1 MRVLFRI
8 AVEIG
13 RAIRY
18 ELLSTLGTLLTV
30 FLAMS
35 LPGALWIMSNN
46 LSRVEHEL
54 KTGLTVDV
62 FLMDEPSAG
71 EVVSMQSELMA
82 MEGVIEARYLSKQDA
97 LYKMR
102 ETFGLEMI
110 RGIDENPLPASFVLR
125 LDESLLESYKSEGP
139 GTADSLVA
147 RISALPGVEDVVFSG
162 EMLNSLNRI
171 INSVEILAIAIGILV
186 AFSAIF
192 IVANTVRIAISDRRK
207 AVEIM
212 QLVGATR
219 SYILTPFVSLGGLMG
234 LLGATL
240 ATLFLWLSTNFISRR
255 LVTVFFL
262 DTYEITAFILMGLLL
277 GMVGALL
284 TTNRFLKI

>member
-1 MRVLFRI
+1 MRALFRI

-18 ELLSTLGTLLTV
+18 ELLSTVGTLLTV

-35 LPGALWIMSNN
+35 LPGALWMISNN

-54 KTGLTVDV
+54 KSSLTIDV
-62 FLMDEPSAG
+62 FLVDELSAG
-71 EVVSMQSELMA
+71 EVENMRSELMLL
-82 MEGVIEARYLSKQDA
+82 EGVMEARYLSKLDA

-110 RGIDENPLPASFVLR
+110 QGLDENPLPASFVLG
-125 LDESLLESYKSEGP
+125 LDESLFESYESEGP
-139 GTADSLVA
+139 ETSDSLVA
-147 RISALPGVEDVVFSG
+147 RISALPGVEDVMFSG
-162 EMLNSLNRI
+162 EMLYNLNRI
-171 INSVEILAIAIGILV
+171 LKSIEILGIAIGLLV

-219 SYILTPFVSLGGLMG
+219 SYILMPFVSLGGLLG
-234 LLGATL
+234 LFGAAL
-240 ATLFLWLSTNFISRR
+240 AVLFLGLSADFVSRR
-255 LVTVFFL
+255 LMAIFFF
-262 DTYEITAFILMGLLL
+262 DAYEITAFILIGLLL
-277 GMVGALL
+277 GMAGALL
-284 TTNRFLKI
+284 ATNRFLKI

>member
-1 MRVLFRI
+1 MRTLFRI

-18 ELLSTLGTLLTV
+18 ELLSTVGTLLTV
-30 FLAMS
+30 FLAVS
-35 LPGALWIMSNN
+35 LPGALWMISNN

-54 KTGLTVDV
+54 KSSLTIDV
-62 FLMDEPSAG
+62 FLVDELSAG
-71 EVVSMQSELMA
+71 EMENMRSELMLL
-82 MEGVIEARYLSKQDA
+82 EGVTEARYLSKLDA

-102 ETFGLEMI
+102 ETFGQEMI
-110 RGIDENPLPASFVLR
+110 QGIDENPLPASFVLR
-125 LDESLLESYKSEGP
+125 LDESLFESYETEEPETS
-139 GTADSLVA
+139 DSMVA

-162 EMLNSLNRI
+162 EMLYSLNRI
-171 INSVEILAIAIGILV
+171 LNSIEILGIAIGLLV

-219 SYILTPFVSLGGLMG
+219 SYILTPFVSLGGLLG
-234 LLGATL
+234 LFGAAL
-240 ATLFLWLSTNFISRR
+240 AVLFLWLSADFVSRR
-255 LVTVFFL
+255 LMMIFFF
-262 DTYEITAFILMGLLL
+262 DVYEITAFILIGLLL

-284 TTNRFLKI
+284 ATNRFLKI

>member
-1 MRVLFRI
+1 MRALLRI

-18 ELLSTLGTLLTV
+18 ELLSTLGALLTV

-46 LSRVEHEL
+46 LSRAEHEL
-54 KTGLTVDV
+54 KSGFTVDV
-62 FLMDEPSAG
+62 FLVDELSAG
-71 EVVSMQSELMA
+71 EVENMRSELMA
-82 MEGVIEARYLSKQDA
+82 LGGVTEAQYFSRQDA

-110 RGIDENPLPASFVLR
+110 QGIDENPLPASFVLKI
-125 LDESLLESYKSEGP
+125 DESIFESYKSIGSR
-139 GTADSLVA
+139 ASDSLIA
-147 RISALPGVEDVVFSG
+147 RIGELPGIEDIVFSG
-162 EMLNSLNRI
+162 EMLHSLSRI
-171 INSVEILAIAIGILV
+171 IDSVEILGIAIGVLV
-186 AFSAIF
+186 ALSAIF

-219 SYILTPFVSLGGLMG
+219 SYILTPFVSLGGLLG
-234 LLGATL
+234 LFGAAL
-240 ATLFLWLSTNFISRR
+240 AALFLWLSTNFVSQHLIK
-255 LVTVFFL
+255 VFFF
-262 DTYEITAFILMGLLL
+262 DNYEITAFILTGLLL

-284 TTNRFLKI
+284 ATNKFLKI

>member
-1 MRVLFRI
+1 MRALLRI

-13 RAIRY
+13 RGIRY
-18 ELLSTLGTLLTV
+18 ELLSTLGALLTV

-46 LSRVEHEL
+46 LSRAEHEL
-54 KTGLTVDV
+54 KSGFTVDV
-62 FLMDEPSAG
+62 FLVDELSAG
-71 EVVSMQSELMA
+71 EVESMRSELMA
-82 MEGVIEARYLSKQDA
+82 LGGVTEARYFSRQDA

-110 RGIDENPLPASFVLR
+110 QGIDENPLPASFVLKI
-125 LDESLLESYKSEGP
+125 DESIFESYKSIGSRASDP
-139 GTADSLVA
+139 LIA
-147 RISALPGVEDVVFSG
+147 RIAELPGIEDIVFSG
-162 EMLNSLNRI
+162 EMLHSLSRI
-171 INSVEILAIAIGILV
+171 IDSVEILGIAIGVLV

-219 SYILTPFVSLGGLMG
+219 SYILTPFVSLGGLLG
-234 LLGATL
+234 LFGAAL
-240 ATLFLWLSTNFISRR
+240 AALFLWLSTNFVSQHLIK
-255 LVTVFFL
+255 VFFF
-262 DTYEITAFILMGLLL
+262 DSYEITAFILTGLLL

-284 TTNRFLKI
+284 ATNKFLKI

>member
-1 MRVLFRI
+1 MKTLIRV

-35 LPGALWIMSNN
+35 LPGALWIISNN
-46 LSRVEHEL
+46 LSRVENEL
-54 KTGLTVDV
+54 KSNLTVDV
-62 FLMDEPSAG
+62 FLVDELSAD
-71 EVVSMQSELMA
+71 EVESMRSELMA
-82 MEGVIEARYLSKQDA
+82 LEGITEARYLSKQDA

-110 RGIDENPLPASFVLR
+110 QGIDENPLPASFVLKI
-125 LDESLLESYKSEGP
+125 DDSLFESYRSEGP
-139 GTADSLVA
+139 GASDSMLA
-147 RISALPGVEDVVFSG
+147 RIAGLPGVEDVVFSG
-162 EMLNSLNRI
+162 EILNDLNRI
-171 INSVEILAIAIGILV
+171 INSVEILGMAIGLLV

-219 SYILTPFVSLGGLMG
+219 SYILTPFVSLGGLLG
-234 LLGATL
+234 LSGAAL
-240 ATLFLWLSTNFISRR
+240 ATLFLWLSTTFVSRH
-255 LVTVFFL
+255 LIAIFFF
-262 DTYEITAFILMGLLL
+262 DSYEITAFVLTGLLL
-277 GMVGALL
+277 GMVGALMA
-284 TTNRFLKI
+284 TKRFLKI

>member
-1 MRVLFRI
+1 MRALFRI

-18 ELLSTLGTLLTV
+18 ELLSTVGTLLTV

-35 LPGALWIMSNN
+35 LPGALWMISNN

-54 KTGLTVDV
+54 KSSLTIDV
-62 FLMDEPSAG
+62 FLVDELSAG
-71 EVVSMQSELMA
+71 EVENMRSELMVL
-82 MEGVIEARYLSKQDA
+82 EGVMEAQYLSKRDA

-110 RGIDENPLPASFVLR
+110 QGIDENPLPASFVLR
-125 LDESLLESYKSEGP
+125 LDESLFESYESEGP
-139 GTADSLVA
+139 ETSDSLVA
-147 RISALPGVEDVVFSG
+147 RISALRGVEDVVFSG
-162 EMLNSLNRI
+162 ELLYSLNRI
-171 INSVEILAIAIGILV
+171 LNSIEILGIAIGFLV

-192 IVANTVRIAISDRRK
+192 IVANTVRIAISDRRI

-219 SYILTPFVSLGGLMG
+219 SYILTPFVSLGGLLG
-234 LLGATL
+234 LFGAAL
-240 ATLFLWLSTNFISRR
+240 AVLFLWLSANFVSRR
-255 LVTVFFL
+255 LMAIFFF
-262 DTYEITAFILMGLLL
+262 DAHEITAFILIGLLL

-284 TTNRFLKI
+284 ATNRFLKI